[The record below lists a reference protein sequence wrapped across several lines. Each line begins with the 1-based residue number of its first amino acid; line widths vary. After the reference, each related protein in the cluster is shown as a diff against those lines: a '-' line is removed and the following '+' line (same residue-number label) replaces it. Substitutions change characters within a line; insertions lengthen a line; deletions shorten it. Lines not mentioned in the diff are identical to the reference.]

1 MFAYVRRWFIIPALL
16 VLAGSLLVLF
26 DVIEIYSELPVDT
39 IATIAAVV
47 AGVVLIVVLLLEA
60 RAIAKSWELPEPE
73 DPPSHADIIIEPK
86 PLDRADDAEES
97 VEQAEQFS
105 KRATER
111 VMIDIDIEDARD
123 DD

>member
-16 VLAGSLLVLF
+16 VLAGAMLVLF
-26 DVIEIYSELPVDT
+26 DIIEIYSELPVDT
-39 IATIAAVV
+39 IATVAAVI
-47 AGVVLIVVLLLEA
+47 AGAVLVLVLLLEA

-73 DPPSHADIIIEPK
+73 DPPSHADIVIETK
-86 PLDRADDAEES
+86 PLNKADNAEES
-97 VEQAEQFS
+97 VERAEDFS